1 MGNPAM
7 KPTPPDGASEPP
19 VITEW
24 RGLFENGEV
33 NLLHAECFEHRLFE
47 DDWWTQVNRFSLGW
61 VCLRRSTKLIGFV
74 NVAWDGGVHAFVLD
88 TMITTAL
95 RRRGLATDLI
105 REATRRAREAGANGF
120 TSISI
125 PTSDRSIST
134 LAASAERMLGSSRSS
149 NSMVQQADTKHFGDV
164 AVPGSS
170 GALQNAGQ
178 VSIPADPA
186 ISAVSLGLRFE
197 PAFWGLAVEEGLD
210 QRAQQLG
217 LAHDGG
223 VRGRRQNGEA

>member
-1 MGNPAM
+1 M
-7 KPTPPDGASEPP
+7 KPTSPDGASEPP

-105 REATRRAREAGANGF
+105 REATRRAREAGCEWLHVDFDPDLRSFYFDACGF
-120 TSISI
+120 SRTDAGLI
-125 PTSDRSIST
+125 P
-134 LAASAERMLGSSRSS
+134 L
-149 NSMVQQADTKHFGDV
+149 K
-164 AVPGSS
+164 
-170 GALQNAGQ
+170 
-178 VSIPADPA
+178 
-186 ISAVSLGLRFE
+186 
-197 PAFWGLAVEEGLD
+197 
-210 QRAQQLG
+210 
-217 LAHDGG
+217 
-223 VRGRRQNGEA
+223 